1 MTVEKLYEG
10 KAKVLF
16 PTDDPDVLRMYF
28 KDDATA
34 FNGLKKGTIGGKGYV
49 NCLITTV
56 CLKLLENAGVPTH
69 FIERTGDTEMLV
81 KRLDMAPVEVVL
93 RNIVAGSLA
102 KRLGLEEG
110 AVIPNPPCVELYY
123 KSDELDDP
131 PLDIDHVRA
140 FNMWD
145 VAEVE
150 EMKRLGIIVNSVLV
164 EFFKARDIQLVDFKI
179 EFGRD
184 TDGNLLLG
192 DEITPDGC
200 RLWEVGTNRK
210 MDKDRFRRDLGDVEE
225 TYQEVLARV
234 LDPGAELGDGAK
246 A

>member
-1 MTVEKLYEG
+1 MTLDPNDKLYEG
-10 KAKVLF
+10 KAKVIF
-16 PTDDPDVLRMYF
+16 PTDDPDTLLMFF
-28 KDDATA
+28 KDEATA
-34 FNGLKKGTIGGKGYV
+34 FNGVKKGIIGGKGHI
-49 NCLITTV
+49 NCVISTV

-69 FIERTGDTEMLV
+69 FVERTGDAEMLV

-93 RNIVAGSLA
+93 RNVVAGSLA

-110 AVIPNPPCVELYY
+110 SPIPNPPCVELYY

-131 PLDIDHVRA
+131 ALDIDHVRA
-140 FNMWD
+140 FDLWD

-150 EMKRLGIIVNSVLV
+150 EMKRLGVRVNEVLC
-164 EFFKARDIQLVDFKI
+164 EFFKARGIQLVDFKI

-184 TDGNLLLG
+184 KDGNLVLG

-200 RLWEVGTNRK
+200 RLWEIGTNRK

-225 TYQEVLARV
+225 TYREVLALV
-234 LDPGAELGDGAK
+234 TGNGDGNGA
-246 A
+246 

>member
-1 MTVEKLYEG
+1 MTEDKLYEG

-16 PTDDPDVLRMYF
+16 STDDPDVLLLHF

-34 FNGLKKGTIGGKGYV
+34 FNGVKKGTIGGKGQI
-49 NCLITTV
+49 NCLISTV
-56 CLKLLENAGVPTH
+56 CLKLLEAAGVPTH
-69 FIERTGDTEMLV
+69 FVERVGDAQMLV

-93 RNIVAGSLA
+93 RNVVAGSLA

-110 AVIPNPPCVELYY
+110 VAVPHPPCVELYY

-140 FNMWD
+140 FDLWD
-145 VAEVE
+145 VEEVE
-150 EMKRLGIIVNSVLV
+150 EMKRLGIRVNEVLV
-164 EFFKARDIQLVDFKI
+164 DFFKARDITLVDFKI

-184 TDGNLLLG
+184 AEGALVLG

-200 RLWEVGTNRK
+200 RLWEVGTCRK

-225 TYQEVLARV
+225 TYREVLARV
-234 LDPGAELGDGAK
+234 TGPAA
-246 A
+246 

>member
-1 MTVEKLYEG
+1 MTDDKLYEG
-10 KAKVLF
+10 KAKVIF

-34 FNGLKKGTIGGKGYV
+34 FNGIKKGVIGGKGHI
-49 NCLITTV
+49 NCVISTV
-56 CLKLLENAGVPTH
+56 CFKLLENAGVATH
-69 FIERTGDTEMLV
+69 FVERAGEAEMLV

-93 RNIVAGSLA
+93 RNVVAGSLA

-110 AVIPNPPCVELYY
+110 ASIPNPPVVELYY
-123 KSDELDDP
+123 KSDELNDP

-140 FNMWD
+140 FEMWD
-145 VAEVE
+145 VGEVE
-150 EMKRLGIIVNSVLV
+150 EMKRLGIIINSVLV
-164 EFFKARDIQLVDFKI
+164 DFFKARDITLVDFKV

-184 TDGNLLLG
+184 KDGNLVLG

-225 TYQEVLARV
+225 TYLEVLARV
-234 LDPGAELGDGAK
+234 TSPSAEPGPSA
-246 A
+246 

>member
-1 MTVEKLYEG
+1 MTADKLYEG

-16 PTDDPDVLRMYF
+16 PTDDPDVLRMVF

-34 FNGLKKGTIGGKGYV
+34 FNGLKKGTIGGKGHV
-49 NCLITTV
+49 NCVITTV
-56 CLKLLENAGVPTH
+56 CLTLLENAGVRTH
-69 FIERTGDTEMLV
+69 FVERIGDVEMLV

-93 RNIVAGSLA
+93 RNVVAGSLA
-102 KRLGLEEG
+102 KRLGLQEG
-110 AVIPNPPCVELYY
+110 AAIPNPPCVELYY
-123 KSDELDDP
+123 KSDELNDP

-140 FNMWD
+140 FDLWD

-150 EMKRLGIIVNSVLV
+150 EMKRLGIIVNEVLV
-164 EFFKARDIQLVDFKI
+164 EFFKARNIQLVDFKI

-184 TDGNLLLG
+184 KDGNLVLG

-200 RLWEVGTNRK
+200 RLWEIGTQRK

-225 TYQEVLARV
+225 TYREVLALV
-234 LDPGAELGDGAK
+234 TDAPA
-246 A
+246 

>member
-1 MTVEKLYEG
+1 MTKLYEG
-10 KAKVLF
+10 KAKVVF
-16 PTDDPDVLRMYF
+16 ETDDPRVLRMFF

-34 FNGLKKGTIGGKGYV
+34 FNGLKKGVIGGKGNV
-49 NCLITTV
+49 NCLISTV
-56 CLKLLENAGVPTH
+56 CLKLLEDAGVPTH
-69 FIERTGDTEMLV
+69 FIERVGDAEMLV

-93 RNIVAGSLA
+93 RNVVAGSLA

-110 AVIPNPPCVELYY
+110 AVIPKPPVVELYY
-123 KSDELDDP
+123 KSDELNDP

-140 FNMWD
+140 FEMWD
-145 VAEVE
+145 VEEVE
-150 EMKRLGIIVNSVLV
+150 EMKRMGIKINEVLIQ
-164 EFFKARDIQLVDFKI
+164 FFKERDITLVDFKV

-184 TDGNLLLG
+184 SDGNLILG

-225 TYQEVLARV
+225 TYQELLGRV
-234 LDPGAELGDGAK
+234 MSPTS
-246 A
+246 